1 MTDYEQFPRYLPHQI
16 KSVQII
22 EKTNDYTITE
32 ETLHL
37 SSVISKTF
45 VQQTKHY
52 SFSDNLLKSEILSG
66 PAKNSTIEITI
77 DEKNSIK
84 SKWLENSPYGISFK
98 IREKKGHSDKYIAI
112 SLHETGRIEYKIQ
125 WKEVD
130 KANVDDIKDT
140 YIHVK
145 KLIGLNG
152 IRCFTKTNLYLCGLQ
167 PMQCRISY
175 KKWEKKTFPI

>member
-1 MTDYEQFPRYLPHQI
+1 MTSVNFSLDLAVPQDKLLNLMTDYEQFPRYLPHQI

-77 DEKNSIK
+77 DEKNSISHIIVNIDVK
-84 SKWLENSPYGISFK
+84 LEFKYKFLSPLI
-98 IREKKGHSDKYIAI
+98 KK
-112 SLHETGRIEYKIQ
+112 
-125 WKEVD
+125 
-130 KANVDDIKDT
+130 
-140 YIHVK
+140 
-145 KLIGLNG
+145 
-152 IRCFTKTNLYLCGLQ
+152 
-167 PMQCRISY
+167 SY
-175 KKWEKKTFPI
+175 KTFLMSILYKMQSIANSS

>member
-77 DEKNSIK
+77 DEKNSISHIIVNIDVK
-84 SKWLENSPYGISFK
+84 LEFKYKFLSPLI
-98 IREKKGHSDKYIAI
+98 KK
-112 SLHETGRIEYKIQ
+112 
-125 WKEVD
+125 
-130 KANVDDIKDT
+130 
-140 YIHVK
+140 
-145 KLIGLNG
+145 
-152 IRCFTKTNLYLCGLQ
+152 
-167 PMQCRISY
+167 SY
-175 KKWEKKTFPI
+175 KTFLMSILYRMQSIANSS

>member
-1 MTDYEQFPRYLPHQI
+1 MTSVNFSLDLAVPQDKLLNLMTDYEQFPKYLPHQI

-22 EKTNDYTITE
+22 EKSNDYTITE

-77 DEKNSIK
+77 DEKNSISHIIVNIDVK
-84 SKWLENSPYGISFK
+84 LEFKYKFLSPLI
-98 IREKKGHSDKYIAI
+98 KK
-112 SLHETGRIEYKIQ
+112 
-125 WKEVD
+125 
-130 KANVDDIKDT
+130 
-140 YIHVK
+140 
-145 KLIGLNG
+145 
-152 IRCFTKTNLYLCGLQ
+152 
-167 PMQCRISY
+167 SY
-175 KKWEKKTFPI
+175 KTFLMSILYKMQSIANST